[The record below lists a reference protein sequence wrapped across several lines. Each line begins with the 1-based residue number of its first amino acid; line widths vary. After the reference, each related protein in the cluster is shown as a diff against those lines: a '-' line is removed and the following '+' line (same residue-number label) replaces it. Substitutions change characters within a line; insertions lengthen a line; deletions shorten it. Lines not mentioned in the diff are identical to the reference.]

1 MAKRRTRH
9 RRQKRVRRRSMKGG
23 MDELVPIQ
31 HNYEDSHNL
40 DMGNDDSFQ
49 SQGSLHLS
57 DLNTNN
63 NSGYTTEPSDFGD
76 LDSIP
81 PDESNIMDMDQSL
94 HLSDLNT
101 SDNSGYTT
109 GADELFGGKKR
120 RRSTKKRYGKKGR
133 KTRKN
138 RRHKQRGGI
147 CYGNG
152 VGSNSYDPNYSIY
165 NTNMLKLFPYK
176 A

>member
-9 RRQKRVRRRSMKGG
+9 RIQKRVRRGTMKGG
-23 MDELVPIQ
+23 MDVLHPIP
-31 HNYEDSHNL
+31 HNDEDSHNL
-40 DMGNDDSFQ
+40 DMGNDNSFQ

-57 DLNTNN
+57 HLNTSE
-63 NSGYTTEPSDFGD
+63 NSGYTTEQSIVPGDFED
-76 LDSIP
+76 LANLDTT
-81 PDESNIMDMDQSL
+81 E
-94 HLSDLNT
+94 T
-101 SDNSGYTT
+101 DNSGYTT

-152 VGSNSYDPNYSIY
+152 VGANSYDPNYSIY